1 MTAAK
6 PKSKRPNATEVHWL
20 PERFIRDRL
29 GLQAPAM
36 IARNVAIRRENGRDE
51 FSTAD
56 IFDHCADL
64 LFDHLKAA
72 HPSLADMDELKAD
85 KIRQE
90 IWKLELQNRKDSGQ
104 LVEAADVEMVY
115 GRGIRA
121 MADELDSV
129 IGRVKMKR
137 PDIDQATLAVIA
149 DCLAEARRKA
159 ARITFGQPNGD
170 GI

>member
-1 MTAAK
+1 MTDTLK
-6 PKSKRPNATEVHWL
+6 PKSKRPAEVHWL
-20 PERFIRDRL
+20 PERFVRDKL

-36 IARNVAIRRENGRDE
+36 IARNVEARRGDGRDE
-51 FSTAD
+51 FNAAD
-56 IFDHCADL
+56 IFDKCADL
-64 LFDHLKAA
+64 LFDHLKAS
-72 HPSLADMDELKAD
+72 HPTLADMDELKAD

-90 IWKLELQNRKDSGQ
+90 IWKLELQNRKDAGQ
-104 LVEAADVEMVY
+104 LVEASDVETVY

-159 ARITFGQPNGD
+159 ARINMAEAMD
-170 GI
+170 I